1 MTDTA
6 QAKVLDALKDLIE
19 GYSALSTETVFSD
32 RSPED
37 AIDAED
43 VPCIVLSSEA
53 WGFQDSPQQGHV
65 RHTMLV
71 NFDVIETSATAGTI
85 NRKAQ
90 EKIAHIIAA
99 VGTDPTLD
107 DLIEEFDAIDVAPPM
122 DNGKS
127 IGGSSLQA
135 RVTFYTP
142 RWDHFTIVTDPARPR

>member
-6 QAKVLDALKDLIE
+6 QAKVLDAFKALIE
-19 GYSALSTETVFSD
+19 GYTALSAIPVFSD
-32 RSPED
+32 RSPDD
-37 AIDAED
+37 AIESGE
-43 VPCIVLSSEA
+43 VPCIVLSCEY
-53 WGFQDSPQQGHV
+53 WRFEDSPQQGQV
-65 RHTMLV
+65 IHTMLV
-71 NFDVIETSATAGTI
+71 NFDVIETQATVGTV

-90 EKIAHIIAA
+90 DRIAHIIAA

-107 DLIEEFDAIDVAPPM
+107 DLIEEFDPIDVAPPM
-122 DNGKS
+122 DNGKA